1 VVNSQGTKAI
11 YKFRKKH
18 RPGSAG
24 KEVNRIMTYEVS
36 VNLLVTADTEAE
48 AIEEMRKRVNGAEAS
63 VFEVSEWD

>member
-1 VVNSQGTKAI
+1 
-11 YKFRKKH
+11 
-18 RPGSAG
+18 
-24 KEVNRIMTYEVS
+24 MTYEVS